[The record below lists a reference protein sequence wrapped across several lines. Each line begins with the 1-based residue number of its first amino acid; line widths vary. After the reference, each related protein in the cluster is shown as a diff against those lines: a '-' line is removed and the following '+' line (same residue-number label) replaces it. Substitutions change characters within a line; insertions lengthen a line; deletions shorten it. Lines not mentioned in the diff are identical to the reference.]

1 MQNRNDSI
9 TRLMLPLLEM
19 DRRGFLRVISVS
31 EHISLKQSA
40 RFISRLGDGY
50 LYIALA
56 LAIWW
61 LDLNQGEDFLLAGVM
76 AFSIELPLFLLLKNT
91 IRRPRPRESI
101 VGFVPRHKP
110 SDEFS
115 FPSGH
120 TAAAFVFATLVAG
133 FYPDFMF
140 PAFIIA
146 GLIGASRVVLGV
158 HYPSDIAAGIVLGC
172 GSAMTVLLA

>member
-9 TRLMLPLLEM
+9 TRWMLPLLDL
-19 DRRGFLRVISVS
+19 DRRGFLRVISIS
-31 EHISLKQSA
+31 ERISLKHSA

-50 LYIALA
+50 LYVVLA

-61 LDLNQGEDFLLAGVM
+61 LDLDQGEYFLLAGLM

-91 IRRPRPRESI
+91 IRRPRPKESI

-120 TAAAFVFATLVAG
+120 TAAAFVFATLVAA
-133 FYPDFMF
+133 FYPQFMLA
-140 PAFIIA
+140 AFIVA

-172 GSAMTVLLA
+172 GSAMTVVLA